1 MLTLSNRVRVYLD
14 IGIDMNWELIMACRA
29 LTPFILSGSVASITG
44 GTPENAS
51 RDSADIVSAL
61 ETWSTKRSNLIA
73 ATTSLSYDEML
84 IRLEPRKWAS
94 DNSLRFSPATDA
106 AIQSAEARLD
116 VLLPE
121 DYKAFLRVSDGMNSL
136 PSLNLP
142 GLRKVDELRWEDADG
157 IGLDEF
163 QVDLGRQSGEYERLE
178 RVLMVSEKDSEEM
191 VWLVDP
197 SAVEKTGETGWR

>member
-1 MLTLSNRVRVYLD
+1 MF
-14 IGIDMNWELIMACRA
+14 C
-29 LTPFILSGSVASITG
+29 
-44 GTPENAS
+44 
-51 RDSADIVSAL
+51 
-61 ETWSTKRSNLIA
+61 
-73 ATTSLSYDEML
+73 

-94 DNSLRFSPATDA
+94 DDSLRFSPATDA

-136 PSLNLP
+136 PSLNRP